1 MYTMSISSLYL
12 QIVLLMGYIK
22 NNDNNNNTNNLYSN
36 QSYILFEH
44 HNITNTVN
52 LYTTHLFNA

>member
-1 MYTMSISSLYL
+1 MYTMSIPSLYL

-22 NNDNNNNTNNLYSN
+22 NNDNNNNTNKLYPN
-36 QSYILFEH
+36 QNYILFGH

-52 LYTTHLFNA
+52 LYTADLFNP